1 MIHFML
7 DFTVYDGHNKIYI
20 FIHGTE
26 SHNTKYKISAEVD
39 ISGKKLMEFQLSFI
53 IQKKTTDSDFMI

>member
-1 MIHFML
+1 ML

-20 FIHGTE
+20 IINGTE

-39 ISGKKLMEFQLSFI
+39 STGKKG
-53 IQKKTTDSDFMI
+53 